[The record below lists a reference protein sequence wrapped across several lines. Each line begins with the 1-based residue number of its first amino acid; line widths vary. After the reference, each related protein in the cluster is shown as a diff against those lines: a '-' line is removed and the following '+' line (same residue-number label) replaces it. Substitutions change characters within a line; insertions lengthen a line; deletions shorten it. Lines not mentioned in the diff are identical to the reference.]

1 MVNNTG
7 QKICLIT
14 EDDGELLFKVNQ
26 GESFTVRS
34 AKQTK
39 RDKYYSPKVKITGRF
54 IKTMDKEKELVDL
67 LLDSPS
73 TYLAIS
79 IMKRYIVTNYNVLVK
94 DGIKYGVQD
103 LAKDMKISR
112 QMASNHIRKLKSI
125 NVLSELET
133 DRGKLFCINPK
144 YYFRGE
150 EVPESVL
157 KLFEN

>member
-112 QMASNHIRKLKSI
+112 QMASNHIRKLESI
-125 NVLSELET
+125 NVLAKLET